1 MADTLAI
8 DLRCTLTWLF
18 QEEGPVA
25 TISDSSKLEYS
36 RTLEDGTATDQ
47 ADKLWHTERSLA
59 GGASDD
65 WDLTS
70 LTASLFG
77 GTLTLSLAKVKAV
90 FLVNLST
97 VAGDLLHLRGAASNA
112 WFAPFNSASDHVKA
126 PADSCVLL
134 TNRKTGW
141 TVTGGSAD
149 VLRVHNPGGT
159 AVTYRLVIVGTSA

>member
-8 DLRCTLTWLF
+8 DLRCTLAWLF
-18 QEEGPVA
+18 QEEGPLA
-25 TISDSSKLEYS
+25 TVSDSSKLEYS
-36 RTLEDGTATDQ
+36 RTFEDGTATDQ
-47 ADKLWHTERSLA
+47 ADKLWHQERTLA

-70 LTASLFG
+70 LSTALFG

-90 FLVNLST
+90 LLVNLST
-97 VAGDLLHLRGAASNA
+97 VASDVLQLRGAASNP
-112 WFAPFNSASDHVKA
+112 WFAPFNSSSDHVKA

-134 TNRKTGW
+134 TNRKSGW

-149 VLRVHNPGGT
+149 VLRVHNPGGA
-159 AVTYRLVIVGTSA
+159 AVSYRIVIAGTSV